1 MSDHRSASTAA
12 SVSSPLN
19 LSVVQGTISRPPV
32 VRESSGSAATV
43 SFDVVVT
50 HDEGPSDLVPVL
62 VVAPSARLI
71 ASLEAGAGVTVRGRV
86 RRRFFRTGTTTAS
99 RTEVVAESIAL
110 TRQRSKAAV
119 VIQGAGQVLTGAG

>member
-1 MSDHRSASTAA
+1 MSDHLSSSAATSQ
-12 SVSSPLN
+12 SSPIN

-32 VRESSGSAATV
+32 VRESSGTGATV
-43 SFDVVVT
+43 SFDIVVVYS
-50 HDEGPSDLVPVL
+50 EGPSDLVPVL
-62 VVAPSARLI
+62 VVAPSARLL

-86 RRRFFRTGTTTAS
+86 RRRFFRTGATTAS

-119 VIQGAGQVLTGAG
+119 VIHGAGEVLSAAG